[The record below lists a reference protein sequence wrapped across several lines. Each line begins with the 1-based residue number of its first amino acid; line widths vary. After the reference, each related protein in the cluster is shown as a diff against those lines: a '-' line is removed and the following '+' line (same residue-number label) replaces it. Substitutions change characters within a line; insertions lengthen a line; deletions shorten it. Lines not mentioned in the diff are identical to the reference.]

1 MLKIATLSSL
11 YPSKSQPG
19 KGVFIE
25 NRTAHLQKSAD
36 VEVRVIAPVPWFPF
50 RSQRFGAYA
59 VHARAPAHDQ
69 RNGLSVD
76 YPRYVVVPKIG
87 MSVAP
92 LLMAIGI
99 LGAFRKLISNG
110 YDFDIIDAYY
120 FYPDGVAAALVGKW
134 LNKPV
139 VINALGTDINVIPAY
154 RIPRAQIKW
163 ASNYASAM
171 TTVSGALKERLLN
184 LGVCGEKIQ
193 VNLHGVD
200 HSQFAPR
207 ATPVG
212 QTDGA
217 TTRART
223 LLCVGNLLEAKGQ
236 HLVIES
242 LLHLKDFRLV
252 LIGEGE
258 YENKLRLQV
267 SSLNLEDRVRF
278 AGHVAHKELVTYYAA
293 ADALILPS
301 SREGIPNVILE
312 SLACGT
318 PVIATNVGGIPE
330 IISSERA
337 GILLDDRSPLAIAD
351 AVNRLFE
358 NYPSTHDVVDF
369 SRQFTW
375 SRTTENQVKIFEEVL
390 SLPQARSYS

>member
-50 RSQRFGAYA
+50 SSRRFGAYA
-59 VHARAPAHDQ
+59 NYARAPANDL
-69 RNGLSVD
+69 RNGMSVD
-76 YPRYVVVPKIG
+76 YPRYLVVPKLG
-87 MSVAP
+87 MSLAP

-99 LGAFRKLISNG
+99 LGTFRELIRNG
-110 YDFDIIDAYY
+110 HDFDIIDAYY

-134 LNKPV
+134 MNKPV
-139 VINALGTDINVIPAY
+139 VINALGTDVNVIPRY
-154 RIPRAQIKW
+154 RVPRALIIW
-163 ASNYASAM
+163 ASNYASAI
-171 TTVSGALKERLLN
+171 TTVSRALRQELLN
-184 LGVCGEKIQ
+184 LGISGEKIH

-200 HSQFAPR
+200 HAQF
-207 ATPVG
+207 TPP
-212 QTDGA
+212 
-217 TTRART
+217 TTPLPQGDRPQRKART

-236 HLVIES
+236 HLAIES

-252 LIGEGE
+252 LVGEGE
-258 YENKLRLQV
+258 YEDKLRQQV
-267 SSLNLEDRVRF
+267 SNLQLEDRVQF
-278 AGHVAHKELVTYYAA
+278 AGHVDHAKLVSYYSTS
-293 ADALILPS
+293 DALIIPS
-301 SREGIPNVILE
+301 LREGIPNVILE

-330 IISSERA
+330 IINSGVA
-337 GILLDDRSPLAIAD
+337 GILLDDRTPMAIAN
-351 AVNRLFE
+351 AVHQLFE
-358 NYPSTHDVVDF
+358 NYPSIHDVVEF

-375 SRTTENQVKIFEEVL
+375 AKTSATQIKIFKAVL
-390 SLPQARSYS
+390 SLP